1 MRKILMTLLLVGAL
15 GGLAGCGDDDDTGN
29 GAGKAYV
36 RVAHLSPDA
45 PNVDVRVDGNK
56 VLSDVPFKAVSDYLE
71 LAGGAHRIQVTPA
84 NVATPV
90 VIDANV
96 TLAGGTSYTVAAVGQ
111 LGNGTL
117 QPLVLT
123 DDRSPAAGQAKVRFV
138 HAAPDAPAVD
148 VGVAGGANVFTNKA
162 FKEFTGYAA
171 LPAATYN
178 LAVKPAGTLTVA
190 LSVPNVAVSSGYN
203 YTIFAVGLLG
213 DGTLAALPVV
223 DYRP

>member
-1 MRKILMTLLLVGAL
+1 MRKILMTLLLVTAL
-15 GGLAGCGDDDDTGN
+15 GGLAGCGDDDEKGN
-29 GAGKAYV
+29 GADKAFV

-45 PNVDVRVDGNK
+45 PNVDVRVDGSR
-56 VLSDVPFKAVSDYLE
+56 VLSNVPFKAVSDYLE
-71 LAGGAHRIQVTPA
+71 LAGGAHRVQVTPA
-84 NVATPV
+84 NAATPV

-96 TLAGGTSYTVAAVGQ
+96 TLTAGTSYTVAAVGR

-123 DDRSPAAGQAKVRFV
+123 DDRTPASGQARVRFV
-138 HAAPDAPAVD
+138 HASPDAPAVD
-148 VGVAGGANVFTNKA
+148 VGVAGGANVFTNKS
-162 FKEFTGYAA
+162 FKEFTAYAA

-178 LAVKPAGTLTVA
+178 LAVKPAGTPTVA
-190 LSVPNVAVSSGYN
+190 LSVPNVAVQAGYN

-223 DYRP
+223 DYQP